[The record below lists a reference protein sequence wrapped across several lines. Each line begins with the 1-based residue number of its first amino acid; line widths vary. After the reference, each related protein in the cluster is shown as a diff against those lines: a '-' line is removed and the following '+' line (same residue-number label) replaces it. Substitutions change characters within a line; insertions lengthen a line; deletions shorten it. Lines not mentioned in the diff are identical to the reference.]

1 MKISISL
8 NHRVT
13 LLTVIV
19 LPILFALGNWQL
31 NRADEKRE
39 IQEKRNLRQA
49 QAPATIESLDTNSDL
64 AFTPV
69 KLRGVFDN
77 QHNYLLDNR
86 INSGKVGYDVLSPFL
101 TTTGTWVLVNRGWI
115 VAPPLRSDKPVIPP
129 ALASVGAM
137 SGEIFS
143 GQALP
148 GETGQIARTE
158 KTNTISVLAS
168 VYVSPGKPF
177 QLEEQKFENID
188 WPLVIQ
194 VVEAEKLGA
203 LLNRDFFQYELRLK
217 TNEIGA
223 LKAEW
228 QAINVQPEKHIAYA
242 VQWFAMAAVLAIW
255 FLFANTNLKLLFAN
269 KKEN

>member
-1 MKISISL
+1 M
-8 NHRVT
+8 
-13 LLTVIV
+13 IV
-19 LPILFALGNWQL
+19 LPLLFTLGNWQL

-49 QAPATIESLDTNSDL
+49 QAPAAVESLDTTTDL

-69 KLRGVFDN
+69 KLTGIFDN

-86 INSGKVGYDVLSPFL
+86 VNSGKVGYDVLSPFL
-101 TTTGTWVLVNRGWI
+101 TTTGKWVLLNRGWI
-115 VAPPLRSDKPVIPP
+115 VAPPLRSDKPVIP
-129 ALASVGAM
+129 SVSMSVDAMDGAVPVEPL
-137 SGEIFS
+137 SGE
-143 GQALP
+143 L
-148 GETGQIARTE
+148 GQIDSTE
-158 KTNTISVLAS
+158 NAKTISVLAS

-177 QLEEQKFENID
+177 QLEEQNFDNIE

-203 LLNRDFFQYELRLK
+203 LLNRDFFQYELRLQAH
-217 TNEIGA
+217 EIGA

-228 QAINVQPEKHIAYA
+228 QAINVQPEKHVAYA
-242 VQWFAMAAVLAIW
+242 VQWFAMAAALAIW
-255 FLFANTNLKLLFAN
+255 FLFANTNLKQLITN